1 MKITRIETIWI
12 DEQPNTLWV
21 RLHTDDGL
29 IGLGETY
36 YTPRAVSAIIH
47 DVFATLL
54 LGRSPLDIEN
64 HWTNLFSTVNFFGF
78 AGAETRAIS
87 AVDVA
92 LWDIVGQ
99 YTGQPIYNLLGG
111 RNRERVPVYNTC
123 VSHGHIQDFHRWRY
137 ENRTGEL
144 AAELLQQGIKAMKIW
159 PFDQFGASLGGPIGQ
174 RAGAEAVGPVTH
186 FLSKED
192 LKKGLSYVEDIRR
205 AVGDKMEIAI
215 EGHARWNLP
224 EAVKIARALE
234 PYDILWLEEII
245 PPDNI
250 DAYARLKAETRVPL
264 CVSERLFTRFGFRQV
279 VEKHVADM
287 VMPDMAW
294 TGGITETRKICALAD
309 TYYLPVTLH
318 DTIGPVALWSAAHM
332 MLHIPN
338 ALIMESVRAYYQ
350 GWYNDVMTD
359 AVPIADGMLSLP
371 GKPGLGVALREE
383 ILSRSDVH
391 REVSDEQHKFDPS
404 KG

>member
-1 MKITRIETIWI
+1 MKITRLETIWI

-21 RLHTDDGL
+21 QIHTDDGL

-36 YTPRAVSAIIH
+36 YVPRAVSAMIH

-54 LGRSPLDIEN
+54 LGRSPFDIEN
-64 HWTNLFSTVNFFGF
+64 HWNNLFSTVNFFGY

-99 YTGQPIYNLLGG
+99 ATGQPIYNLLGG
-111 RNRERVPVYNTC
+111 RNRDRIAIYNTC
-123 VSHGHIQDFHRWRY
+123 VSHGPYQDYHAWR
-137 ENRTGEL
+137 EGRTGEL
-144 AAELLQQGIKAMKIW
+144 AADLLRNGIKAMKIW
-159 PFDQFGASLGGPIGQ
+159 PFDQFGTSQGGPIGQ

-186 FLSKED
+186 FISKDD
-192 LKKGLSYVEDIRR
+192 LKKGLSYVADIRKT
-205 AVGDKMEIAI
+205 VGDRMEIAI

-234 PYDILWLEEII
+234 PYDLLWLEEII
-245 PPDNI
+245 PPDN
-250 DAYARLKAETRVPL
+250 AASYARLKAETKVPI

-279 VEKHVADM
+279 VEANAADII
-287 VMPDMAW
+287 MPDMAW
-294 TGGITETRKICALAD
+294 TGGLTETRKICSLAD
-309 TYYLPVTLH
+309 TYYLPITTH
-318 DTIGPVALWSAAHM
+318 DTIGPVALWSAAHL

-338 ALIMESVRAYYQ
+338 AMIMETVRAYYE
-350 GWYNDVMTD
+350 GWYNDVMT
-359 AVPIADGMLSLP
+359 APIPIADGMLTLP
-371 GKPGLGVALREE
+371 EKPGLGVALRPE
-383 ILSRSDVH
+383 ILNRADAHV
-391 REVSDEQHKFDPS
+391 EVSDEKSKYDPS

>member
-64 HWTNLFSTVNFFGF
+64 HWTNLFSTVNFFGY

-123 VSHGHIQDFHRWRY
+123 VSHGAIQDFHRWRY

-174 RAGAEAVGPVTH
+174 RAGAEAVGEHKTSM
-186 FLSKED
+186 LQD
-192 LKKGLSYVEDIRR
+192 VERGR
-205 AVGDKMEIAI
+205 AI
-215 EGHARWNLP
+215 ELDALLGSVVELARITGVETP
-224 EAVKIARALE
+224 R
-234 PYDILWLEEII
+234 
-245 PPDNI
+245 I
-250 DAYARLKAETRVPL
+250 DAIYA
-264 CVSERLFTRFGFRQV
+264 
-279 VEKHVADM
+279 
-287 VMPDMAW
+287 
-294 TGGITETRKICALAD
+294 CASLLAVTLAD
-309 TYYLPVTLH
+309 RGGRLE
-318 DTIGPVALWSAAHM
+318 I
-332 MLHIPN
+332 
-338 ALIMESVRAYYQ
+338 RQ
-350 GWYNDVMTD
+350 GD
-359 AVPIADGMLSLP
+359 
-371 GKPGLGVALREE
+371 
-383 ILSRSDVH
+383 
-391 REVSDEQHKFDPS
+391 
-404 KG
+404 

>member
-21 RLHTDDGL
+21 QLHTDDGL
-29 IGLGETY
+29 VGLGETY
-36 YTPRAVSAIIH
+36 YAPRAVSALIH
-47 DVFATLL
+47 DVFASLL

-64 HWTNLFSTVNFFGF
+64 HWTNIFSTINFFGF
-78 AGAETRAIS
+78 AGAETRALS
-87 AVDVA
+87 AIDVA

-99 YTGQPIYNLLGG
+99 STGQPIYNLLGG

-123 VSHGHIQDFHRWRY
+123 VSHGTIQDYHRWRY

-144 AAELLQQGIKAMKIW
+144 AEELLQQGIKAMKIW
-159 PFDQFGASLGGPIGQ
+159 PFDQFGTSLGGPIGQ

-186 FLSKED
+186 FLSKEN
-192 LKKGLSYVEDIRR
+192 LKKGISYVEDIRR

-224 EAVKIARALE
+224 EAIKIARALE
-234 PYDILWLEEII
+234 PYDVLWLEEII

-250 DAYARLKAETRVPL
+250 DAYARLKSETKVPL
-264 CVSERLFTRFGFRQV
+264 CVSERLFARFGFRQV

-294 TGGITETRKICALAD
+294 TGGITETRKICAMAD
-309 TYYLPVTLH
+309 TYYLPITLH

-350 GWYNDVMTD
+350 GWYNDVMTEP
-359 AVPIADGMLSLP
+359 VPIADGMLSLP
-371 GKPGLGVALREE
+371 GKPGLGVQLRPE
-383 ILSRSDVH
+383 ILNRPDAH